1 MLQPPHPIALPAYY
15 LDQEPQLD
23 RLAREA
29 GPDRALVADAGGVRG
44 RIAWDAEAGAPV
56 EDVPPE
62 GWLP

>member
-1 MLQPPHPIALPAYY
+1 MSQPQPLTVPAYY
-15 LDQEPQLD
+15 LDHEPRLD

-44 RIAWDAEAGAPV
+44 RIEWDAEAGAPV
-56 EDVPPE
+56 EDVPSV